1 MPEKTLL
8 KGLALLEALSGSPK
22 PRGVTDLACSL
33 ELSKTAT
40 HRLLQTLL
48 SAGYVVREDGAGAYA
63 LTTKAWQVGSAALAR
78 MDAKT
83 IGAKYLPALADASR
97 ESVHIA
103 ILDGAD
109 VIYVDK
115 IDSAHPLRTHSAL
128 GGRAPAACVATGKA
142 LLAHHSDE
150 VANKVAAS
158 LRRHTPRS
166 IISRAALAKELEKVR
181 RKGYA
186 INNCEWR
193 EDICSVAAPI
203 FNAQRSVAAAIGISG
218 PAYRIGRTLDNL
230 GILVARAAREISR
243 ELGCATTA
251 EVGAGSSAR
260 DIPPIIAA
268 KRRCH
273 RKSVSV
279 HTKLSR
285 P

>member
-8 KGLALLEALSGSPK
+8 KGLALLEALSGSAK
-22 PRGVTDLACSL
+22 PRGVTDLAQSL

-40 HRLLQTLL
+40 HRLLQTLV
-48 SAGYVVREDGAGAYA
+48 SAGYVAKEDSAGAYA
-63 LTTKAWQVGSAALAR
+63 LTTKAWQIGSAALAR
-78 MDAKT
+78 MDAKM

-142 LLAHHSDE
+142 LLAYHSDE
-150 VANKVAAS
+150 VVKKVAAG
-158 LRRHTPRS
+158 LKRHTPRS
-166 IISRAALAKELEKVR
+166 ITSRAALVKELEKVR
-181 RKGYA
+181 RRGYA

-203 FNAQRSVAAAIGISG
+203 FNAQRSVTAAVGISG
-218 PAYRIGRTLDNL
+218 PAYRIGRGLDNL
-230 GILVARAAREISR
+230 GALVSLTAREISR
-243 ELGCATTA
+243 ELGCATAAHAGDRSSVTSSLGRTRRSSFKA
-251 EVGAGSSAR
+251 PGA
-260 DIPPIIAA
+260 
-268 KRRCH
+268 
-273 RKSVSV
+273 KS
-279 HTKLSR
+279 
-285 P
+285 